1 MEETTSKQKMYDIT
15 SYLENKDDEPCHT
28 KDVIK
33 RIRNSNRRRI
43 ESDFLIRWKLFGC
56 LIINFL
62 LSAPIYSYSIMYLQ
76 QKEVFE
82 SNPVLIWP
90 PIIFNSVY
98 LLVTPWLFNSI
109 STPASRNSRKH
120 QIKPPTR
127 IFSNLSNKSIVI
139 VFSVLLSMSISIAG
153 FSFLFLQANHL
164 IILIFYSVVGG
175 TYWRAIIYL
184 RNNSFSINL

>member
-1 MEETTSKQKMYDIT
+1 MEEESSKSLTSKNMYDII
-15 SYLENKDDEPCHT
+15 SYLDKDDEPSHT

-43 ESDFLIRWKLFGC
+43 ESDFLIRCKLFGC

-76 QKEVFE
+76 QKEIFE

-90 PIIFNSVY
+90 PVVFNSVY

-109 STPASRNSRKH
+109 STPVSRNSRKN
-120 QIKPPTR
+120 QRNASTS
-127 IFSNLSNKSIVI
+127 FLSNLTNKNIVI
-139 VFSVLLSMSISIAG
+139 VFSLLLSTCISIAG
-153 FSFLFLQANHL
+153 FTFIFLNANHYV
-164 IILIFYSVVGG
+164 ILIFYSIIGG
-175 TYWRAIIYL
+175 KL
-184 RNNSFSINL
+184 N